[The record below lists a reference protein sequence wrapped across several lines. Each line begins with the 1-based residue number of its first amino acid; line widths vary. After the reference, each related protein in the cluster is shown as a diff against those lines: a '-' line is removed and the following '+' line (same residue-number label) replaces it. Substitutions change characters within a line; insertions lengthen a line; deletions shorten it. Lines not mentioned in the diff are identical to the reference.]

1 MSNVVGRST
10 FDAIFQ
16 EPPLERVCKLGF
28 LEKVEIRE
36 PLVAIGAAQQF
47 LKSRYAVLRGGCTSG
62 GSPRRKL
69 IGQIGRYFLGF
80 ARIKPLK
87 NHR

>member
-1 MSNVVGRST
+1 MVGRSR

-16 EPPLERVCKLGF
+16 EPPFESVCKLGF

-36 PLVAIGAAQQF
+36 SLVAIGAAQQI
-47 LKSRYAVLRGGCTSG
+47 LQSRYAVPWGGCTAG
-62 GSPRRKL
+62 GSSRRKL